1 MLNMNILD
9 LIEKKKNN
17 HPLNEKEYKFFI
29 DNFNQD
35 LIPDYQASALLM
47 AIRINGCSDEETYY
61 LTKAM
66 LNTCKIIKPKANNKL
81 KLLIDKH
88 SSGGVGD
95 KITLII
101 SPILASLGY
110 DIMKLSGRGL
120 NFTGGTIDKLESINV
135 RMKFDENNYQDFL
148 NSHHFTIYLQ
158 SNNFAHIDKKLYHLR
173 DVTGSVDSLPLIAS
187 SILCKKFCFETN
199 YIFLDI
205 KVGTGAFC
213 KDMSTAKELARI
225 MQYLAKKFNRKLIC
239 FITNMNS
246 PLGKNI
252 GNAIEIKESL
262 EFLNGNFESKYLK
275 NLIYD
280 ILSEILIETKQCNNK
295 QDAFKIIDDAIYSKD
310 AYNRFIN
317 FVKANNGS
325 WDKLNHHN
333 YWNYNFST
341 KIKSKHNGYI
351 NFKST
356 EKIGYISLKLG
367 AGRIKKEDEID
378 YNAGIILNVENN
390 DYINIGD
397 EIATLYSNTPIDKN
411 LVNEFYD
418 NLEFLSNPNIDNIP
432 KINLIIK

>member
-1 MLNMNILD
+1 MNILE

-17 HPLNEKEYKFFI
+17 LALNEEEFKYFI
-29 DNFNQD
+29 NNFNLG
-35 LIPDYQASALLM
+35 LIPDYQVSALLM
-47 AIRINGCSDEETYY
+47 AIRINGCNDDETYY

-101 SPILASLGY
+101 SPILATLGY
-110 DIMKLSGRGL
+110 DMMKLSGRGL

-135 RMKFDENNYQDFL
+135 SMEFDEDNYQEFL
-148 NSHHFTIYLQ
+148 DKHHFTIYLQ
-158 SNNFAHIDKKLYHLR
+158 SDNFAHIDKKLYHLR

-187 SILCKKFCFETN
+187 SILCKKFCFDTD

-205 KVGTGAFC
+205 KVGSGAFC
-213 KDMSTAKELARI
+213 KNMDMANELARI
-225 MQYLAKKFNRKLIC
+225 MQFLAKKFNRKLIC
-239 FITNMNS
+239 FISSMNS

-262 EFLNGNFESKYLK
+262 EFLKGKFHSIHLK

-280 ILSEILIETKQCNNK
+280 MISEILIETKQANNK
-295 QDAFKIIDDAIYSKD
+295 QDAITMIDRVIDSNE
-310 AYNRFIN
+310 AYNRFVE
-317 FVKANNGS
+317 FVKDNNGQ
-325 WDKLNHHN
+325 WEKLEQHT
-333 YWNYNFST
+333 YWNYKYSLE
-341 KIKSKHNGYI
+341 IKSNDSGYI

-356 EKIGYISLKLG
+356 DKIGYVSLKLG
-367 AGRIKKEDEID
+367 AGRVKKEDQID

-390 DYINIGD
+390 DYVNTGD
-397 EIATLYSNTPIDKN
+397 LIATLYSDKPIDDNIIK
-411 LVNEFYD
+411 EFYN
-418 NLEFLSNPNIDNIP
+418 NLEFKKKSDTINIP
-432 KINLIIK
+432 KINAIIR